1 MRVPATWLIALAFM
15 AGAITSVAGGD
26 QDEAL
31 RLRLSGEIVPLERII
46 ERARAQR
53 AGTLVEAELEREHG
67 RIVYELEFIGER
79 GEHRKLW
86 FDARTGE
93 PIPKE

>member
-1 MRVPATWLIALAFM
+1 MRAPLTVLALLVSTAGVTTPAS
-15 AGAITSVAGGD
+15 GHD
-26 QDEAL
+26 HEEAL
-31 RLRLSGEIVPLERII
+31 RLRRSGEILPLERII
-46 ERARAQR
+46 ERARTRQ
-53 AGTLVEAELEREHG
+53 AGTLVEAELDRKHG
-67 RIVYELEFIGER
+67 RIVYELEFITDL